1 MTTFIQICVT
11 LVCSAIIWRFF
22 FTFCASDSTY
32 QLYRFRKAL
41 DSICEHLDLS
51 SDMELNII
59 HKNKKFAISIV
70 KSNINNHY
78 STYEIFINGNKA
90 AIYHRLEHMWMSSY
104 HFEEVNKRHRD
115 EVESI
120 IYAGVKAINKFNNP
134 AKEKKDGY
142 TEYSYFN

>member
-1 MTTFIQICVT
+1 MNIFTEIC
-11 LVCSAIIWRFF
+11 LVVVPSAIIWCFF
-22 FTFCASDSTY
+22 FTLCTTDSKY

-41 DSICEHLDLS
+41 DNIGDHLDRS
-51 SDMELNII
+51 SEMELNII

-70 KSNINNHY
+70 KSDVNSHY

-90 AIYHRLEHMWMSSY
+90 AIYHQLMHMWMSSY

-120 IYAGVKAINKFNNP
+120 IYAGAKIINKLNKP
-134 AKEKKDGY
+134 VKEKKDGY
-142 TEYSYFN
+142 TEYSYFK